1 MWKLKL
7 QYFGHLMWR
16 TDSSKKT
23 LLLGKIEGGR
33 RRGWQRMRWL
43 DGITSLMDMSLNK
56 LWELVMDRE
65 TWSPAIHGVTKG
77 QTQLSDWTELN
88 FPPSVLLISF
98 HKSTEIFIS
107 ISLNIQWLSSKK
119 SACSAGDTRDTVL
132 SVGQEDPLEEEM
144 ATHSRI
150 LAGKSHGQR
159 SLMGYSPWGCKK
171 LDMTVRLSTHTHTK
185 YNILDMQ
192 LTLYP
197 ALEMALIVV
206 T

>member
-1 MWKLKL
+1 M
-7 QYFGHLMWR
+7 
-16 TDSSKKT
+16 
-23 LLLGKIEGGR
+23 
-33 RRGWQRMRWL
+33 
-43 DGITSLMDMSLNK
+43 
-56 LWELVMDRE
+56 V
-65 TWSPAIHGVTKG
+65 P
-77 QTQLSDWTELN
+77 
-88 FPPSVLLISF
+88 
-98 HKSTEIFIS
+98 
-107 ISLNIQWLSSKK
+107 
-119 SACSAGDTRDTVL
+119 

-159 SLMGYSPWGCKK
+159 SLMGYSPWGRKK
-171 LDMTVRLSTHTHTK
+171 LDRTVRLSTHTHTK